1 MKAHQLSAIAA
12 SILLAAACGG
22 GGGATSKST
31 TSTGNANTPSG
42 TTAPTTPPVPD
53 PSNVKGLV
61 FDGPVSSAKVICDT
75 NHNGALDVG
84 ETTTQT
90 TSSGQFNMAC
100 PVGTQLVVLGDG
112 IAQDTLTKQPM
123 RGVLYG
129 LVTEAT
135 QGYTQLNAL
144 TTLAVSMINNG
155 ASVSDAENQLRK
167 VFGIPSTV
175 SLYGHHPASNAA
187 LMNAVL
193 STQTTLLSAAG
204 DFAFVNRAVG
214 ASDNKS
220 INAIHSELSTQ
231 FGIRLGVL
239 AGATPWTTLQDSLK
253 HAIESSAEN
262 LSTSPSMND
271 GLRKILTNQ
280 AARSRVV
287 LNSFLAGKI
296 ASDTYSQNVIQDL
309 QLQGL
314 DLTKPLPASINTFI
328 KNSATWSTRFDP
340 QVGDHYD
347 TAKLPLESSYLNS
360 MGGFIKL
367 DNGAYMDPMLKDDGR
382 YAFAAE
388 VTDYNAATNSLT
400 FMLNPSKDDLG
411 LGLTEEIQFDP
422 FTNPSA
428 GFTLVVFKAYSSP
441 DELLK
446 TSKVYGNCTKPL
458 VIPGTQVQVITKDGA
473 PTVAVGVNLSLGKV
487 ALNKGDR
494 IVVMWNDATPQDQHS
509 FVLINS
515 GQRGRGI
522 SQMMSQTY
530 EVGAQ

>member
-12 SILLAAACGG
+12 SVLLAAACGG

-31 TSTGNANTPSG
+31 GSTGNSNAPSG
-42 TTAPTTPPVPD
+42 STAPTTPPAPD

-61 FDGPVSSAKVICDT
+61 FDGPVSGAKVICDT

-90 TSSGQFNMAC
+90 TSTGQFNMAC

-112 IAQDTLTKQPM
+112 VAQDTLTKQPM

-220 INAIHSELSTQ
+220 INAIHSELNAQ
-231 FGIRLGVL
+231 FAINLGL
-239 AGATPWTTLQDSLK
+239 LSGATPWTTLQDSLK
-253 HAIESSAEN
+253 HAIASSAEN
-262 LSTSPSMND
+262 LSTNPAVTD
-271 GLRKILTNQ
+271 GLRKILANHTT
-280 AARSRVV
+280 RSRVG

-296 ASDTYSQNVIQDL
+296 VNDTYSQNVIQDL

-340 QVGDHYD
+340 QVGDHYN
-347 TAKLPLESSYLNS
+347 TAKIPTESTYLNS
-360 MGGFIKL
+360 TGGFIKL
-367 DNGAYMDPMLKDDGR
+367 DNGAYIDPMLKEDGR
-382 YAFAAE
+382 YALAAE
-388 VTDYNAATNSLT
+388 VTDYNAASNSVTLM
-400 FMLNPSKDDLG
+400 FNPSKDDLG

-422 FTNPSA
+422 FTNPTT
-428 GFTLVVFKAYSSP
+428 GFTLIVFKAYSSP
-441 DELLK
+441 DELVQ

-458 VIPGTQVQVITKDGA
+458 PISGTQIQVITKDGE
-473 PTVAVGVNLSLGKV
+473 PTVGLGVKIFLGKV
-487 ALNKGDR
+487 SLKKGDR
-494 IVVMWNDATPQDQHS
+494 IVVLWNDSTPQDQHS
-509 FVLINS
+509 LVLINS

-522 SQMMSQTY
+522 AQLVTQTY